1 VSALARV
8 GCVVLVCGELLGVC
22 DSLTLTCSLL
32 IALSFA
38 LRILFTGPHER
49 WSNITQGMGV
59 VSGSDPGSVSV
70 CFLFF
75 VSVSVRVV
83 FLSGGGGRWGM
94 GISKVLVREN

>member
-8 GCVVLVCGELLGVC
+8 GCVAFVCGEFLGVC

-38 LRILFTGPHER
+38 RILFPGPHER

-59 VSGSDPGSVSV
+59 VSGSDSGSVSICV
-70 CFLFF
+70 SVF

-94 GISKVLVREN
+94 GISKVLV